1 MVSLL
6 GVTIQKQM
14 HDLLIRNGLIV
25 DGTGAP
31 RFRGDVAVSQGK
43 ITALGTVAGQAH
55 RTIDATDLVVAPGF
69 IDPHTHYD
77 AQVCWDPMLSC
88 SSWHGV
94 TTVIM
99 GHCGVGLAPCKP
111 DDRKKVAMDL
121 VTIESIPY
129 DVLAEGV
136 TWDWITFAEY
146 LDAAQ
151 KRGLGI
157 NAGFMAPLTPFRRWV
172 MGADATERA
181 ATPDETTQIAALLRE
196 AVKAGAFGFSTT
208 FLKHHFGDGGKPL
221 ACRLASREE
230 LGAYANVLKDLD
242 TGVIECA
249 LTETGIIGDVEYGI
263 LDHLVTESE
272 RPVTWVFLLARDDKP
287 QAAFDSLRRTE
298 ALIAKRCFPQV
309 MPTPLT
315 IQFNLHEPAI
325 SLSNMP
331 SWKPLFGAD
340 VETQKRAYADPAFRA
355 AFKKELVEWGLD
367 WPWDRTEVTLVA
379 SPAMKALEGRTVKSI
394 ADERGQHPTEVF
406 LDLALEDD
414 LKARYSV
421 RLFNVDHSRVGALIT
436 DPRTL
441 LGLSDAGAH
450 IDVFCT
456 ADYTTHLLG
465 AWVREMKVMTLERAV
480 QRITTEP
487 AAFFGIRDRGRLAPG
502 LAADIVIFDPAT
514 IDSNLKP
521 EFVNDFPGKL
531 ARLVTRGRGIH
542 YTIVNGEVLLEGGAI
557 TSTARPGKVVRSSPG

>member
-1 MVSLL
+1 
-6 GVTIQKQM
+6 M
-14 HDLLIRNGLIV
+14 HDLLIKNGLIV
-25 DGTGAP
+25 DGTGTP

-43 ITALGTVAGQAH
+43 ITAIGEVTGQAR

-77 AQVCWDPMLSC
+77 AQICWDPMLSC

-129 DVLAEGV
+129 DVLDEGV
-136 TWDWITFAEY
+136 TWDWVTFADY

-157 NAGFMAPLTPFRRWV
+157 NAAFMAPLTPFRRWV
-172 MGADATERA
+172 MGVDATERA
-181 ATPDETTQIAALLRE
+181 ATPAETAQIAALLRE
-196 AVKAGAFGFSTT
+196 AVQAGAFGFSTT

-221 ACRLASREE
+221 ACRLASKDE
-230 LGAYANVLKDLD
+230 LGAYANVLRDLK

-249 LTETGIIGDVEYGI
+249 LTETGIIGDNEYGI

-298 ALIAKRCFPQV
+298 GLIAKRCFPQV

-340 VETQKRAYADPAFRA
+340 VETQKRTYRDPAFRA

-379 SPAMKALEGRTVKSI
+379 SPAMKSLEGRTVRAI

-406 LDLALEDD
+406 LDIALEDD

-557 TSTARPGKVVRSSPG
+557 TSTARPGKVVRSTPG

>member
-1 MVSLL
+1 
-6 GVTIQKQM
+6 M
-14 HDLLIRNGLIV
+14 HDLLIKNGVIV
-25 DGTGAP
+25 DGSGAA
-31 RFRGDVAVSQGK
+31 RFRGNVAVSDGK
-43 ITALGTVAGQAH
+43 ITAVGDTDGEAR
-55 RTIDATDLVVAPGF
+55 RTIDAEGLVVCPGF

-77 AQVCWDPMLSC
+77 AQICWDPLFSC

-94 TTVIM
+94 TTVVM

-111 DDRKKVAMDL
+111 EDRKKVAMDL

-136 TWDWITFAEY
+136 TWDWVSFADY
-146 LDAAQ
+146 MSAAQ
-151 KRGLGI
+151 RRGLGI
-157 NAGFMAPLTPFRRWV
+157 NVAFMAPLTPFRRWV
-172 MGADATERA
+172 MGVDATERA
-181 ATPDETTQIAALLRE
+181 ATAEETTQIAALLRE
-196 AVKAGAFGFSTT
+196 AVQAGAFGFSTT
-208 FLKHHFGDGGKPL
+208 FLRHHFGDGGKPL
-221 ACRLASREE
+221 ACRLASKEE
-230 LGAYANVLKDLD
+230 LAAYANVLKDLD
-242 TGVIECA
+242 RGVIELA
-249 LTETGIIGDVEYGI
+249 LTETGIITDYEYGI
-263 LDHLVTESE
+263 LEHLVTESG

-287 QAAFDSLRRTE
+287 NAAFDSLQRTE
-298 ALIAKRCFPQV
+298 ALIAKKCLPQV

-340 VETQKRAYADPAFRA
+340 VETQKRTYADPAFRA

-367 WPWDRTEVTLVA
+367 WPWDRTEITLVA
-379 SPAMKALEGRTVKSI
+379 SPALKHLEGKTLKAV
-394 ADERGQHPTEVF
+394 ADERGKHPTDVF
-406 LDLALEDD
+406 LDIALEDD

-421 RLFNVDHSRVGALIT
+421 RLFNVDHTRVGALIT

-465 AWVREMKVMTLERAV
+465 TWVRDLGVLTLERAV

-487 AAFFGIRDRGRLAPG
+487 AAFFGITDRGRLAEG
-502 LAADIVIFDPAT
+502 LAADIVIFDPASV
-514 IDSNLKP
+514 DSYLKP

-531 ARLVTRGRGIH
+531 ARLVNRAKGIH
-542 YTIVNGEVLLEGGAI
+542 YTIVNGEVLLEHGAT
-557 TSTARPGKVVRSSPG
+557 TSDKRPGRVLRS

>member
-1 MVSLL
+1 
-6 GVTIQKQM
+6 M
-14 HDLLIRNGLIV
+14 HDLLIKQGLIV

-31 RFRGDVAVSQGK
+31 AFVGNVTVSDGQITGVGDVG
-43 ITALGTVAGQAH
+43 GTAH
-55 RTIDATDLVVAPGF
+55 RTIDANGLVISPGF

-77 AQVCWDPMLSC
+77 AQICWDPLFSC

-111 DDRKKVAMDL
+111 EDRKKVAMDL

-129 DVLAEGV
+129 ESLVEGV
-136 TWDWITFAEY
+136 TWDWVSFSDYMA
-146 LDAAQ
+146 AAQ
-151 KRGLGI
+151 QRGLGL
-157 NAGFMAPLTPFRRWV
+157 NAAFMAPLTPLRRWV
-172 MGADATERA
+172 MGDAATDRA
-181 ATPDETTQIAALLRE
+181 ATPEETTQIARMLRD
-196 AVKAGAFGFSTT
+196 AVEAGAFGFSTT
-208 FLKHHFGDGGKPL
+208 FLKHHFGDEGKPL
-221 ACRLASREE
+221 ACRLSSREE
-230 LGAYANVLKDLD
+230 LKAYANVLKELD

-249 LTETGIIGDVEYGI
+249 LTETGIVTDYEYDI
-263 LDHLVTESE
+263 LEHLVGESG

-298 ALIAKRCFPQV
+298 ALIAKRCLPQV

-340 VETQKRAYADPAFRA
+340 VETQKRTYADPAFRER
-355 AFKKELVEWGLD
+355 FRKELVEWGLD

-379 SPAMKALEGRTVKSI
+379 SPKLKALEGKTVRQI
-394 ADERGQHPTEVF
+394 ADERGAHPTEVF
-406 LDLALEDD
+406 LDISVEDD
-414 LKARYSV
+414 LKARFSV
-421 RLFNVDHSRVGALIT
+421 RLFNVDPARVGALIT

-465 AWVREMKVMTLERAV
+465 TWVREMKVMTLERAV
-480 QRITTEP
+480 QRITSEP
-487 AAFFGIRDRGRLAPG
+487 AAFFGIRDRGRIAKG
-502 LAADIVIFDPAT
+502 LAADIVLFDPAT
-514 IDSNLKP
+514 IASNNKP
-521 EFVNDFPGKL
+521 EFVKDFPGGL
-531 ARLVTRGRGIH
+531 ARLVTRARGIQF
-542 YTIVNGEVLLEGGAI
+542 TIVNGQVLVENGTPVEG
-557 TSTARPGKVVRSSPG
+557 ARPGRVLRSSPGF

>member
-1 MVSLL
+1 
-6 GVTIQKQM
+6 M
-14 HDLLIRNGLIV
+14 HDLLIKNGVIV

-31 RFRGDVAVSQGK
+31 RFRGNVAVSDGK
-43 ITALGTVAGQAH
+43 ITAIGDVDGAAH
-55 RTIDATDLVVAPGF
+55 RTIDANGLIVCPGF

-77 AQVCWDPMLSC
+77 AQICWDPLFSC

-111 DDRKKVAMDL
+111 EDRKKVAMDL

-136 TWDWITFAEY
+136 TWDWVTFSDY
-146 LDAAQ
+146 MSAAQ

-157 NAGFMAPLTPFRRWV
+157 NVGFMAALTPFRRWV

-181 ATPDETTQIAALLRE
+181 ATPEETKQVAAMLRD
-196 AVKAGAFGFSTT
+196 AVQAGAFGFSTT
-208 FLKHHFGDGGKPL
+208 FLKHHFGDEGKPL
-221 ACRLASREE
+221 ACRMASKEE
-230 LGAYANVLKDLD
+230 LGTYANVLRDEGK
-242 TGVIECA
+242 GAIELA
-249 LTETGIIGDVEYGI
+249 LTETGIITDYEYGI
-263 LDHLVTESE
+263 LEHLVTESE

-287 QAAFDSLRRTE
+287 QAAFESLTRTE
-298 ALIAKRCFPQV
+298 ALIQKKCFPQV

-325 SLSNMP
+325 SFSNMP
-331 SWKPLFGAD
+331 SWKPLFGMAP
-340 VETQKRAYADPAFRA
+340 EEQKRVYADPAFRA
-355 AFKKELVEWGLD
+355 AYKQEIQHWLRF
-367 WPWDRTEVTLVA
+367 PWERTDITLVA
-379 SPAMKALEGRTVKSI
+379 SPALKHLEGKTVQQV
-394 ADERGQHPTEVF
+394 ADERGQHPIDVF
-406 LDLALEDD
+406 LDIAIEDD

-421 RLFNVDHSRVGALIT
+421 RLFNVDHTKVGALIS

-465 AWVREMKVMTLERAV
+465 TWVRELGVLTLERAV

-487 AAFFGIRDRGRLAPG
+487 AAFFGIKDRGRLAQG
-502 LAADIVIFDPAT
+502 LAADIVIFDPDKV
-514 IDSNLKP
+514 DSFLKP
-521 EFVNDFPGKL
+521 EFVKDFPGGL
-531 ARLVTRGRGIH
+531 ARLINRAKGIH
-542 YTIVNGEVLLEGGAI
+542 YTIVNGEVLLEGGAT
-557 TSTARPGKVVRSSPG
+557 TSDKRPGRVLRS